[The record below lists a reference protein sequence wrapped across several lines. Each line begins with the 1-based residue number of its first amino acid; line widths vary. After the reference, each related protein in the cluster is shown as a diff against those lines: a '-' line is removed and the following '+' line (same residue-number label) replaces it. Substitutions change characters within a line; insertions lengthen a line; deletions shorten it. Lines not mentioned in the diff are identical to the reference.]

1 MKLMKLVLIYLL
13 NAVEYQIKS
22 VSTCIKYTYTNG
34 VCYSTEFL
42 FCKKIC
48 ALFSFETTSIT

>member
-1 MKLMKLVLIYLL
+1 MKLVLIYLL